1 MRIHFLQNASFERP
15 GYLENLIRGNGY
27 YSTCTPLF
35 RSTETPDI
43 HSFDLLIIL
52 GGPMNVYQEK
62 EFPYLIEE
70 KKFIEKS
77 INAGKKVLGICLGA
91 QLIATVLGARVTTNL
106 VKEIGWFPV
115 RLSDDY
121 KRHRLLKNIP
131 AEFVPM
137 HWHGDTFQIPSGAKR
152 IASNEACQNQGFIYD
167 ERVMGLQ
174 FHLETSSESL
184 EEMVK
189 NCHGE
194 LIDGKFIQKEADLIS
209 GARQFMSSANRI
221 MEQLFKALCTNS

>member
-1 MRIHFLQNASFERP
+1 MRIHFLQNASFEKP
-15 GYLENLIRGNGY
+15 GYLETLIRENGY
-27 YSTCTPLF
+27 FSTYTPLF
-35 RSTETPDI
+35 RSTEMPDL
-43 HSFDLLIIL
+43 HTFDLLIIL

-62 EFPYLIEE
+62 DFPYLNEE

-91 QLIATVLGARVTTNL
+91 QLIATVLGASVTTNP

-121 KRHRLLKNIP
+121 SKHWLLKNLP

-137 HWHGDTFQIPSGAKR
+137 HWHGDTFQIPSGAQR
-152 IASNEACQNQGFIYD
+152 IASSEACQNQGFIYN

-174 FHLETSSESL
+174 FHLETSLESL
-184 EEMVK
+184 DEMVK

-194 LIDGKFIQKEADLIS
+194 LIEGNFIQKKADLLN
-209 GARQFMSSANRI
+209 GAGQFMSSANKI
-221 MEQLFKALCTNS
+221 MEHLFRALCSI